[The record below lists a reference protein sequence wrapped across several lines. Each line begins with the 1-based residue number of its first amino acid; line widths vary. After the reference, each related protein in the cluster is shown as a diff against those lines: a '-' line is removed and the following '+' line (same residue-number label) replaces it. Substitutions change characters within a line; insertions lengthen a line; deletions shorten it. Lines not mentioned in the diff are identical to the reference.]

1 MQPVDTIVFDLDG
14 TLIDSNINYEKMGAM
29 IADILRDHGYRGPLE
44 DRRAVYRVIR
54 GGEKELIENG
64 LTGPPLKEA
73 LHRIEDAM
81 NQVELEAL
89 PTNTLRPN
97 AADTIRA
104 LHMAGL
110 KLGIATRSHRE
121 YTDRSLEALN
131 LTQYFTSVVAR
142 DDTPTPKPH
151 PGHLLQAISQ
161 LGSEKTHTLYVGD
174 TTTDLETA
182 EAAGVAFIGYWRDP
196 QWAQRLLDAGCTT
209 IVKDLKELVALVEA
223 SRLLP

>member
-1 MQPVDTIVFDLDG
+1 MQQVDTIIFDLDG
-14 TLIDSNINYEKMGAM
+14 TLIDSNINYEKLGTT
-29 IADILRDHGYRGPLE
+29 IADILRTHGYQGPLE

-73 LHRIEDAM
+73 LRRIELAM
-81 NQVELEAL
+81 NQAELEAL

-97 AADTIRA
+97 AADTIKT
-104 LHMAGL
+104 LHQAGL
-110 KLGIATRSHRE
+110 KLGIATRSHRD
-121 YTDRSLEALN
+121 YTDRSLQALG
-131 LTQYFTSVVAR
+131 LTQYFTTVVAR

-161 LGSEKTHTLYVGD
+161 LGSEKTSTIYVGD

-182 EAAGVAFIGYWRDP
+182 QAATVTFIGYWRDD
-196 QWAQRLLDAGCTT
+196 QWAQRLLDAGCKT
-209 IVKDLKELVALVEA
+209 IIKDLKELVALAGA
-223 SRLLP
+223 SRPLP

>member
-1 MQPVDTIVFDLDG
+1 MHPVDTIIFDLDG
-14 TLIDSNINYEKMGAM
+14 TLIDSKIDYEKMSTT
-29 IADILRDHGYRGPLE
+29 IADILRIHGYRGPLE

-73 LHRIEDAM
+73 LRRIEDAM

-104 LHMAGL
+104 LYVAGL

-121 YTDRSLEALN
+121 YTDRSLEALS

-161 LGSEKTHTLYVGD
+161 LGSEKTRTLYVGD

-182 EAAGVAFIGYWRDP
+182 EAAGVAFIGYWRDDR
-196 QWAQRLLDAGCTT
+196 WAQRLLDAGCK
-209 IVKDLKELVALVEA
+209 IIIKDLKELTALVEA
-223 SRLLP
+223 RPLP